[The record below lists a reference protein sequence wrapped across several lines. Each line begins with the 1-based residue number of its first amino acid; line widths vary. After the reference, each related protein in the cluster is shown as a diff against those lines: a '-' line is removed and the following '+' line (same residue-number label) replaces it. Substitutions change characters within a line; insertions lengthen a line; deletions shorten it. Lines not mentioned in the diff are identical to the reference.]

1 MSVSKIILGY
11 KLKLYRNIDGKKFV
25 NTMTEEEL
33 RKNLDFLDPILSDLG
48 YTKVDLLNISSLKKL
63 EYVENGRLGKKTV
76 ERENLGF
83 YEKNDSPDILIN
95 AGEHLELQAFS
106 RTKSLED
113 LYGEIYSLEEKLEEK
128 INFSFDPNFGYLSSR
143 VLNSGTGL
151 KPIVLLYL
159 PALNYFGIEEIA
171 RGLSRLG
178 YTIASYRD
186 SSNKALASIY
196 TLSFESTFGEEEKS
210 YIEKLK
216 IIAREI
222 ADVER
227 ENRKKLYLDNIITLE
242 DMVNRAFGVLAHAR
256 LLSEEE
262 MMQSM
267 STINLG
273 IELSILKANRD
284 FDFYEEIKKL
294 RNGHLQIER
303 GAMLDLKSRDIL
315 RANKAR
321 ALMKEV
327 FKWVCL
333 EDLVKNH
340 KRQFSLLSKKLGSR
354 DIHI

>member
-33 RKNLDFLDPILSDLG
+33 RENLDFLDPILSDLG
-48 YTKVDLLNISSLKKL
+48 YSKIDLYNISSLKKL
-63 EYVENGRLGKKTV
+63 EYVEKGRLGKKSI
-76 ERENLGF
+76 ERENIGF
-83 YEKNDSPDILIN
+83 YEKNDAPDVLIN
-95 AGEHLELQAFS
+95 SGEHLELQAFS

-178 YTIASYRD
+178 YTLASYRD
-186 SSNKALASIY
+186 SSNKALGSIY

-284 FDFYEEIKKL
+284 FDYYEEIKKL

-303 GAMLDLKSRDIL
+303 GAILDLKSRDIL

-327 FKWVCL
+327 FK
-333 EDLVKNH
+333 
-340 KRQFSLLSKKLGSR
+340 
-354 DIHI
+354 

>member
-33 RKNLDFLDPILSDLG
+33 RENLDFLDPILSDLG
-48 YTKVDLLNISSLKKL
+48 YTKVDLANISSLKKL
-63 EYVENGRLGKKTV
+63 EYVENGRLGKKSI
-76 ERENLGF
+76 ERENIGF
-83 YEKNDSPDILIN
+83 YEKNDAPDILIN
-95 AGEHLELQAFS
+95 SGEHLELQDFS

-113 LYGEIYSLEEKLEEK
+113 LYEEIYSLEEKLEEK

-178 YTIASYRD
+178 YTLASYRD
-186 SSNKALASIY
+186 SSNKALGSIF

-262 MMQSM
+262 MMHSM

-273 IELSILKANRD
+273 IELSILRANRD

-303 GAMLDLKSRDIL
+303 GAILDLKSRDIL

-327 FKWVCL
+327 FK
-333 EDLVKNH
+333 
-340 KRQFSLLSKKLGSR
+340 
-354 DIHI
+354 

>member
-33 RKNLDFLDPILSDLG
+33 KKNLEFFYPILTDLG
-48 YTKVDLLNISSLKKL
+48 YTKVDMEKISSLKKL
-63 EYVENGRLGKKTV
+63 EYVENGRIGKKFL
-76 ERENLGF
+76 EKSNIGF
-83 YEKNDSPDILIN
+83 YEKKDAPDILIN
-95 AGEHLELQAFS
+95 AGEHIELSIFS
-106 RTKSLED
+106 RTKTLSD
-113 LYGEIYSLEEKLEEK
+113 LFKEIYSLEENLEDK
-128 INFSFDPNFGYLSSR
+128 INFAFDPNFGYLSSR

-159 PALNYFGIEEIA
+159 PALNYFGINEIA

-178 YTIASYRD
+178 YTLGSYRD
-186 SSNKALASIY
+186 SSNKALGSIY
-196 TLSFESTFGEEEKS
+196 TLSFESTFGEDEKS
-210 YIEKLK
+210 YVDKLK

-242 DMVNRAFGVLAHAR
+242 DMVNRSFGVLANAR
-256 LLSEEE
+256 VLSEEE

-273 IELSILKANRD
+273 IELSILKPNRE
-284 FDFYEEIKKL
+284 FDFYEEITKL

-303 GAMLDLKSRDIL
+303 GAILDLKSRDIL

-327 FKWVCL
+327 FK
-333 EDLVKNH
+333 
-340 KRQFSLLSKKLGSR
+340 
-354 DIHI
+354 